1 MNVDSTREKHWL
13 SGISNMIMVFGV
25 LLDFYFI
32 TLVFYWTAVGPYTL
46 DSAVFNLW
54 NSQW

>member
-1 MNVDSTREKHWL
+1 
-13 SGISNMIMVFGV
+13 MIMVFGV

-46 DSAVFNLW
+46 DSVVFNLW
-54 NSQW
+54 NSQ